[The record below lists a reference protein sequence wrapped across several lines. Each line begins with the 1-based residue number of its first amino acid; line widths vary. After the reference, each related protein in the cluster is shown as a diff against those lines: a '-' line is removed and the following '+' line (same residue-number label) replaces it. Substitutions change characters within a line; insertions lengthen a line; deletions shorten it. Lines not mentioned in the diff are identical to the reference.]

1 MLYKY
6 HFIDVDTNE
15 KCIIEQEYKSEKKA
29 FREVFKKLK
38 RMGEQEIRLDKVE
51 VIK

>member
-1 MLYKY
+1 MYKY
-6 HFIDVDTNE
+6 HFTDVDTNE
-15 KCIIEQEYKSEKKA
+15 KCVIEQEYKSEKHA
-29 FREVFKKLK
+29 FRKVFKKLR